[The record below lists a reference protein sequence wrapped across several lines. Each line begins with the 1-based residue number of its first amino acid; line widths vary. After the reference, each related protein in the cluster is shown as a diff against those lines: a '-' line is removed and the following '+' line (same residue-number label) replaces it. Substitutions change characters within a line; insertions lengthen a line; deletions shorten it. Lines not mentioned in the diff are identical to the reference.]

1 MVRSSILVV
10 EDDRALSAMIA
21 DYVQQQGF
29 AVAVEGN
36 GDRAVSRILAA
47 RPDLVVLDW
56 MLPGRDGVSVC
67 RDVREAYRGW
77 ILMLTA
83 RGGEA
88 DEVTGLDVGADDYL
102 AKPVRPRVLLAR
114 IHALLRRSPASPGPG
129 RDRVCL
135 GELIID
141 ATLREV
147 RLGDEAIELTSG
159 EFDLLLLLASHA
171 GQVVSRR
178 TMYRQLR
185 GAEQDDFDRSIDL
198 RISRLRHK
206 LHRAF
211 GHADPITTVRGVG
224 YLYAAR
230 T

>member
-29 AVAVEGN
+29 AVAVEGH

-56 MLPGRDGVSVC
+56 MLPGRDGISVC

-102 AKPVRPRVLLAR
+102 AKPVRP
-114 IHALLRRSPASPGPG
+114 
-129 RDRVCL
+129 
-135 GELIID
+135 
-141 ATLREV
+141 
-147 RLGDEAIELTSG
+147 
-159 EFDLLLLLASHA
+159 
-171 GQVVSRR
+171 
-178 TMYRQLR
+178 
-185 GAEQDDFDRSIDL
+185 
-198 RISRLRHK
+198 
-206 LHRAF
+206 
-211 GHADPITTVRGVG
+211 
-224 YLYAAR
+224 
-230 T
+230 

>member
-1 MVRSSILVV
+1 MTPSSILVV
-10 EDDRALSAMIA
+10 EDDRPLAAMIA
-21 DYVQQQGF
+21 DYLQQQGF
-29 AVAVEGN
+29 TVTVEGS
-36 GDRAVSRILAA
+36 GDRAVPRILADA
-47 RPDLVVLDW
+47 PDLVVLDW
-56 MLPGRDGVSVC
+56 MLPGLDGPTVC
-67 RDVREAYRGW
+67 RAVRDAYPGA

-88 DEVTGLDVGADDYL
+88 DEVMGLDVGADDYL

-114 IHALLRRSPASPGPG
+114 IHALLRRPRAPTTVARAPL
-129 RDRVCL
+129 RL
-135 GELIID
+135 GELTID

-147 RLGDEAIELTSG
+147 RVRDEPIELTSG

-178 TMYRQLR
+178 TMYQKLR

-206 LHRAF
+206 LHRVP
-211 GHADPITTVRGVG
+211 GYPDPIRSVRGVG
-224 YLYAAR
+224 YLYAAP
-230 T
+230 